1 MYKILQNSS
10 RPTLVFFFFLRG
22 DVKERESVRRKENRG
37 RERERARKGRRKR
50 GGGRKE
56 YKGREA
62 KETSISLIHPRTLQ
76 PLLLLF
82 IYFLPFGVR
91 SFFLI

>member
-1 MYKILQNSS
+1 MIQEGGGASERLE
-10 RPTLVFFFFLRG
+10 TRG
-22 DVKERESVRRKENRG
+22 ERG
-37 RERERARKGRRKR
+37 RQNEVATAVKKNRCWPGERERARKGRRKR